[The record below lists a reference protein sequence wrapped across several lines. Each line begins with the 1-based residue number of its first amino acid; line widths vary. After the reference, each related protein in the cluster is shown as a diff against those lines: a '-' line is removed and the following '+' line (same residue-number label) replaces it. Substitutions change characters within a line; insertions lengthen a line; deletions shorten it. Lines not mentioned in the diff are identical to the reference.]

1 MAPLAPV
8 VPTRSM
14 RFIAS
19 PTNAGDV
26 VSVAFWFAFVLRR
39 PYRIGMSVSGQVR
52 EQGEAAERG
61 PRARMRRHMLSTA
74 IRLMQDGF
82 IPSVSDVA
90 EAAEVSRATAY
101 RYFPSQAA
109 MVQAVV
115 DEALGPI
122 LAWNSEDGDADQRV
136 AELFAFAFPRMLKYE
151 ATHRA
156 ALSQALDQWTRRQ
169 AGTLG
174 TEPRIVRGNRKSVLR
189 DALAPLKGR
198 IPAQTFDKLAQSL
211 SLIFGI
217 EAIIVLKDIWR
228 IDDEALGSVAQWA
241 AHAFVETAVAEATAQ
256 NPVRTA
262 RKSNKNAAERPRRKR
277 G

>member
-1 MAPLAPV
+1 MP
-8 VPTRSM
+8 
-14 RFIAS
+14 
-19 PTNAGDV
+19 
-26 VSVAFWFAFVLRR
+26 
-39 PYRIGMSVSGQVR
+39 VSGQ
-52 EQGEAAERG
+52 EQEAGAPARRG
-61 PRARMRRHMLSTA
+61 AKARMTRHMLDAA
-74 IRLMQDGF
+74 IRLMQGGI

-122 LAWNSEDGDADQRV
+122 LGWRSRRDDPEARV
-136 AELFAFAFPRMLKYE
+136 ADLVEHAYPRMLAYE

-156 ALSQALDQWTRRQ
+156 ALSQALGQWTRRQ

-174 TEPRIVRGNRKSVLR
+174 DEVPIVRGNRKALLR
-189 DALAPLKGR
+189 EALQPLRREAGT
-198 IPAQTFDKLAQSL
+198 ATFDKLAQSL

-228 IDDEALGSVAQWA
+228 LDDDQVRKVVLWA
-241 AHAFVETAVAEATAQ
+241 AHALVRTAVAEAAAH
-256 NPVRTA
+256 NEA
-262 RKSNKNAAERPRRKR
+262 RPPRPTKKNAASRPRTKR
-277 G
+277 LVRQTA

>member
-1 MAPLAPV
+1 MK
-8 VPTRSM
+8 
-14 RFIAS
+14 
-19 PTNAGDV
+19 
-26 VSVAFWFAFVLRR
+26 
-39 PYRIGMSVSGQVR
+39 
-52 EQGEAAERG
+52 
-61 PRARMRRHMLSTA
+61 RHMLGTA

-122 LAWNSEDGDADQRV
+122 LAWRSDHPDADRRV
-136 AELFAFAFPRMLKYE
+136 SDLFAFAFPRMLEYE

-174 TEPRIVRGNRKSVLR
+174 PEPRIVRGNRRGLIR
-189 DALAPLKGR
+189 DALEPLKGR
-198 IPAQTFDKLAQSL
+198 IPSQTFDKLARSL

-217 EAIIVLKDIWR
+217 EAIIVLKDIWG
-228 IDDEALGSVAQWA
+228 IDDDEVREVALWA
-241 AHAFVETAVAEATAQ
+241 AHALVATAVAGAPAGRRSGVVQKT
-256 NPVRTA
+256 
-262 RKSNKNAAERPRRKR
+262 KNAAGKPRATKASRETA
-277 G
+277 

>member
-1 MAPLAPV
+1 
-8 VPTRSM
+8 
-14 RFIAS
+14 
-19 PTNAGDV
+19 
-26 VSVAFWFAFVLRR
+26 
-39 PYRIGMSVSGQVR
+39 MSVSPQVEQVEEAR
-52 EQGEAAERG
+52 EPGTSG
-61 PRARMRRHMLSTA
+61 PRVRMKRHMLTTA

-122 LAWNSEDGDADQRV
+122 LAWRSSSDDADRRV
-136 AELFAFAFPRMLKYE
+136 SDLLAFAFPRMLEYE

-156 ALSQALDQWTRRQ
+156 ALEQSLDQWTRRQ

-174 TEPRIVRGNRKSVLR
+174 SEARIVRGNRRKLLR
-189 DALAPLKGR
+189 DALGPLRQQVGT
-198 IPAQTFDKLAQSL
+198 QTFDKLTQSL
-211 SLIFGI
+211 SLIFGV
-217 EAIIVLKDIWR
+217 EAIIVLKDICGL
-228 IDDEALGSVAQWA
+228 DDEAVRDVALWA
-241 AHAFVETAVAEATAQ
+241 AHALVGTAMAEARPAGSAR
-256 NPVRTA
+256 NPRG
-262 RKSNKNAAERPRRKR
+262 SQKNAAARPRMKSMK

>member
-1 MAPLAPV
+1 MLGRLPDAVLPV
-8 VPTRSM
+8 VREQ
-14 RFIAS
+14 IA
-19 PTNAGDV
+19 
-26 VSVAFWFAFVLRR
+26 FAFVLRR
-39 PYRIGMSVSGQVR
+39 SYRIGMSVSGQA
-52 EQGEAAERG
+52 QEAASTDRG
-61 PRARMRRHMLSTA
+61 PRARMRRHMLATA

-122 LAWNSEDGDADQRV
+122 LEWRSGSQSAEDRV
-136 AELFAFAFPRMLKYE
+136 SELFGFAFPRMLEYE

-156 ALSQALDQWTRRQ
+156 ALAQALDQWARRQ

-174 TEPRIVRGNRKSVLR
+174 AEPRIVRGNRKGLIR
-189 DALAPLKGR
+189 DALAPLKGHV
-198 IPAQTFDKLAQSL
+198 PAPTFDKLAQSL

-217 EAIIVLKDIWR
+217 EAIIVLKDIWGT
-228 IDDEALGSVAQWA
+228 DDEGVRRLALWA
-241 AHAFVETAVAEATAQ
+241 AHALVGAAVAEAAAPARTGTLRDKQ
-256 NPVRTA
+256 KERGGRTA
-262 RKSNKNAAERPRRKR
+262 RKKS
-277 G
+277 

>member
-1 MAPLAPV
+1 
-8 VPTRSM
+8 
-14 RFIAS
+14 
-19 PTNAGDV
+19 
-26 VSVAFWFAFVLRR
+26 
-39 PYRIGMSVSGQVR
+39 MSVSGQVR
-52 EQGEAAERG
+52 EQSGAAERG

-82 IPSVSDVA
+82 IPSVSEVA

-122 LAWNSEDGDADQRV
+122 LAWNSEDADADRRV
-136 AELFAFAFPRMLKYE
+136 AGLFSFAFPRMLKYE

-189 DALAPLKGR
+189 HALAPLKGR
-198 IPAQTFDKLAQSL
+198 VSAQTFDKLAQSL

-217 EAIIVLKDIWR
+217 EAIIVLKDIWGISDEEVRR
-228 IDDEALGSVAQWA
+228 IAQWA
-241 AHAFVETAVAEATAQ
+241 AHALVETAVAEAAAENRAGIAAKT
-256 NPVRTA
+256 
-262 RKSNKNAAERPRRKR
+262 NKNAVERPRKR
-277 G
+277 RS

>member
-1 MAPLAPV
+1 MK
-8 VPTRSM
+8 
-14 RFIAS
+14 
-19 PTNAGDV
+19 
-26 VSVAFWFAFVLRR
+26 
-39 PYRIGMSVSGQVR
+39 
-52 EQGEAAERG
+52 
-61 PRARMRRHMLSTA
+61 RHMLGTA

-122 LAWNSEDGDADQRV
+122 RAWNSPEKDAGKRV
-136 AELFAFAFPRMLKYE
+136 GELLGFAFPRMLEYE

-156 ALSQALDQWTRRQ
+156 ALSQALDQWTRRE

-174 TEPRIVRGNRKSVLR
+174 SEDRIVRGNRRGLLR

-198 IPAQTFDKLAQSL
+198 LDPRTFDKLAQSL

-217 EAIIVLKDIWR
+217 EAIIVLKDIWGLNDGEVR
-228 IDDEALGSVAQWA
+228 DAALWA
-241 AHAFVETAVAEATAQ
+241 ADALVARAVAGQPAVIST
-256 NPVRTA
+256 T
-262 RKSNKNAAERPRRKR
+262 KKNAVDEPRKQKGRPQRGALRSRSDRERLS
-277 G
+277 

>member
-1 MAPLAPV
+1 
-8 VPTRSM
+8 
-14 RFIAS
+14 
-19 PTNAGDV
+19 
-26 VSVAFWFAFVLRR
+26 
-39 PYRIGMSVSGQVR
+39 MSVSGQAQ
-52 EQGEAAERG
+52 ELAAAAAKG
-61 PRARMRRHMLSTA
+61 PRARMKRHMLAAA

-122 LAWNSEDGDADQRV
+122 LAWRSDDRDPGERV
-136 AELFAFAFPRMLKYE
+136 AGLLSFAFPRMLTYE

-156 ALSQALDQWTRRQ
+156 ALSQALDQWARRQ
-169 AGTLG
+169 SGTLG
-174 TEPRIVRGNRKSVLR
+174 REVRIVRGNRKTLLR
-189 DALAPLKGR
+189 DALKPLKPRVGV
-198 IPAQTFDKLAQSL
+198 QTFDKLLQSL

-217 EAIIVLKDIWR
+217 EAIVVLKDIWGL
-228 IDDEALGSVAQWA
+228 DDESVRRVSVWA
-241 AHAFVETAVAEATAQ
+241 AHALVQAALAEGSAGAK
-256 NPVRTA
+256 
-262 RKSNKNAAERPRRKR
+262 RKTKKNA

>member
-1 MAPLAPV
+1 MK
-8 VPTRSM
+8 
-14 RFIAS
+14 
-19 PTNAGDV
+19 
-26 VSVAFWFAFVLRR
+26 
-39 PYRIGMSVSGQVR
+39 
-52 EQGEAAERG
+52 
-61 PRARMRRHMLSTA
+61 RHMLGTA

-122 LAWNSEDGDADQRV
+122 LAWRSEEKAAEKRV
-136 AELFAFAFPRMLKYE
+136 TGLFTDAFPRLLEYE

-156 ALSQALDQWTRRQ
+156 ALSQALDQWTRKQ

-174 TEPRIVRGNRKSVLR
+174 SEPRIVRGNRKGLLD

-198 IPAQTFDKLAQSL
+198 VSRQTFDKLAQSL

-217 EAIIVLKDIWR
+217 EAIIVLKDIWG
-228 IDDEALGSVAQWA
+228 IDDDAVRKVALWA
-241 AHAFVETAVAEATAQ
+241 ADALVAAALAEGAAGARAFNT
-256 NPVRTA
+256 PRT
-262 RKSNKNAAERPRRKR
+262 KKNAANRARRN
-277 G
+277 

>member
-1 MAPLAPV
+1 
-8 VPTRSM
+8 
-14 RFIAS
+14 
-19 PTNAGDV
+19 
-26 VSVAFWFAFVLRR
+26 
-39 PYRIGMSVSGQVR
+39 MSVSGQ
-52 EQGEAAERG
+52 EQGLAAPAEKG
-61 PRARMRRHMLSTA
+61 PRARMKRHMLAAA
-74 IRLMQDGF
+74 IRLMQGGI

-90 EAAEVSRATAY
+90 EAAQVSRATAY

-122 LAWNSEDGDADQRV
+122 LGWSSESDDPGRRIAD
-136 AELFAFAFPRMLKYE
+136 LFAFSFPRMIAYE

-174 TEPRIVRGNRKSVLR
+174 AEAPIVRGNRRGLLR
-189 DALAPLKGR
+189 EALAPLRGR
-198 IPAQTFDKLAQSL
+198 LTPQEFDRAAQSL

-228 IDDEALGSVAQWA
+228 LDDSQAQEVAAWA
-241 AHAFVETAVAEATAQ
+241 ADALVCAAIAGSSAAAGAGGVAG
-256 NPVRTA
+256 RG
-262 RKSNKNAAERPRRKR
+262 RKR
-277 G
+277 REDRV

>member
-1 MAPLAPV
+1 
-8 VPTRSM
+8 
-14 RFIAS
+14 
-19 PTNAGDV
+19 
-26 VSVAFWFAFVLRR
+26 
-39 PYRIGMSVSGQVR
+39 MSVSGQA
-52 EQGEAAERG
+52 QDLPIAARG
-61 PRARMRRHMLSTA
+61 PRARMKRHMLATA

-115 DEALGPI
+115 DEALGPV
-122 LAWNSEDGDADQRV
+122 LAWRSGAEEADERV
-136 AELFAFAFPRMLKYE
+136 TALFRFAFPRMLEYE

-156 ALSQALDQWTRRQ
+156 ALSQALDQWARRQ

-174 TEPRIVRGNRKSVLR
+174 AEPRIVRGNRKGLIR

-198 IPAQTFDKLAQSL
+198 VPAATFDKLAQSL

-217 EAIIVLKDIWR
+217 EAIIVLKDIWGT
-228 IDDEALGSVAQWA
+228 DDEGVRRLALWA
-241 AHAFVETAVAEATAQ
+241 ANALVGAAVAEAAI
-256 NPVRTA
+256 PARTGTSRDNKKERGGRPA
-262 RKSNKNAAERPRRKR
+262 RKKS
-277 G
+277 

>member
-1 MAPLAPV
+1 
-8 VPTRSM
+8 
-14 RFIAS
+14 
-19 PTNAGDV
+19 
-26 VSVAFWFAFVLRR
+26 
-39 PYRIGMSVSGQVR
+39 MSVSGQAQQPR
-52 EQGEAAERG
+52 PATERG
-61 PRARMRRHMLSTA
+61 PRARMKRHMLATA

-122 LAWNSEDGDADQRV
+122 LAWRSGEQV
-136 AELFAFAFPRMLKYE
+136 AERRVSELLGFAFPRMLQYE

-156 ALSQALDQWTRRQ
+156 ALSQALDQWARRQ

-174 TEPRIVRGNRKSVLR
+174 EEPRIVRGKRKALLR
-189 DALAPLKGR
+189 DALSPLR
-198 IPAQTFDKLAQSL
+198 RELDTQAFDKLTQSL

-217 EAIIVLKDIWR
+217 EAIIVLKDIWG
-228 IDDEALGSVAQWA
+228 IDDAGVRDVALWA
-241 AHAFVETAVAEATAQ
+241 AGALVSAAVAEASPGRPAAAAS
-256 NPVRTA
+256 RT
-262 RKSNKNAAERPRRKR
+262 KKNAARQPRRRKELAAR
-277 G
+277 LQNARPFQLAARRS